1 MEINYRTAIN
11 SDIPELIRLTNQ
23 LGYHIEKNQL
33 TKNLNIILNNKEN
46 VVLVA
51 VNSDKLVGWIHAQ
64 SRYLI
69 ESAPYIEISGLIVDI
84 EFRGLSIGKTLIH
97 YCEKWSSEKEF
108 HEIRVRTNSVRTDAI
123 KFYSRIGFI
132 NTKTQHVFKKE
143 LFDKG

>member
-1 MEINYRTAIN
+1 MEIYYRTALIT
-11 SDIPELIRLTNQ
+11 DIPELIRLTNQ
-23 LGYHIEKNQL
+23 LGYHIEKDQL
-33 TKNLNIILNNKEN
+33 IKNLNIILTNNEN
-46 VVLVA
+46 IVFVA
-51 VNSDKLVGWIHAQ
+51 VKSDQLVGWIHAQ

-69 ESAPYIEISGLIVDI
+69 ESPPYIEISGLIVDI
-84 EFRGLSIGKTLIH
+84 EYRGLSIGKTLIH

-143 LFDKG
+143 LFD